1 MKRLLVVLGV
11 TLGLVAAWSLR
22 RVQAQDQS
30 DKVIYVSTSQANFTA
45 TPNSNGKVSM
55 APVWGDAIQARMEP
69 LRSSNPDTTRACTAT
84 QTRSRL

>member
-55 APVWGDAIQARMEP
+55 APVWGNADTGAHGTFTKFEPGYDA
-69 LRSSNPDTTRACTAT
+69 ACTAT